1 MFQALKKK
9 SKRIATTFAAGVLLF
24 SQLAVVPAVSAT
36 DSNHISYWCSPNY
49 DGGVKFE
56 VGSGSGKLEANDT
69 DTIDG
74 IQASLSS
81 NKKEVDVSATDSAK
95 SVKLVVV
102 KAGSEQ
108 SNNGPENLTYNTA
121 PFENLTGPLN
131 KEISH
136 VIACYDF
143 KDTTVQVIKKL
154 DPANDSGKFNLAVK
168 YTTVSNVGHNGTT
181 GKVVVSDTQDV
192 SISEAAGTNTSLND
206 YTTSIVC
213 KDNGGQGNT
222 IDSGS
227 PTGGSSRG
235 LVIEKDKIDPG
246 DDIVCTITNT
256 RKTAGLTVIKDV
268 INDNGGTKTY
278 ADFTFTVAGQEYTF
292 NATTSPDG
300 SRTVNLPTGTNYT
313 VIEPQANSGGYTTT
327 YSTGCTGTIVSG
339 QTPVCTIT
347 NNDQPGK
354 LIVKKV
360 VINNNGGTKEADD
373 FSFSVNGGQ
382 TVAFEADGQNDFTVN
397 AGTYSVLETTANGY
411 TTTYDNCTNVVV
423 PNGGTATCTIT
434 NDDAAAKLT
443 VIKNVLNNNGGT
455 KVAPD
460 FTMYVTGTNVSDDEF
475 PGNENGTTVSLNP
488 GSYSVTEG
496 SVSGYTGS
504 YSAECA
510 GTIALGEHKY
520 CTITNDDNV
529 PVLILIK
536 QVLNLNGGT
545 AKASDF
551 LLTADGPTTL
561 SGYGGA
567 TSGNTFLAGTY
578 NLSESGGPSGYS
590 ASNWTC
596 AGGSQSGSSITLGVG
611 EIASCTITNY
621 DNPTKITVVKEVI
634 NNNGG
639 TAKASD
645 FDLWVDS
652 TQVLSGVTNNFDGNE
667 WYFVKE
673 TNVPSGYKQT
683 SLKCWD
689 VTSQTPVAVTN
700 PFYAKLG
707 HSYKCKIVNDDIAP
721 KLKVVKDS
729 QPNSIQV
736 FDFTIEGNNFYDTFK
751 LNDNGTNWP
760 VNNDKTFHLNKG
772 SYTVTED
779 QTDGWYLDSIICWG
793 TREDVDLQ
801 NGSVTVDLKL
811 GDDVTCKFVNKK
823 FGAVY
828 GFKFDDV
835 NGDGNFDKLNEAKLE
850 GWTITIDQVYGN
862 FEDSTVTGPDGHYG
876 FTNLKPGLYKVCE
889 ELQAGW
895 VQTAPG
901 TPSGCEFVWVF
912 ASDSDD
918 VNFGNF
924 KLGVLTGVKFNDVN
938 GNGVRDNGETT
949 LKNWEI
955 ALTKKCV
962 EDEQTECDDQ
972 TWTTKTDTNGAYS
985 FKDLTVGTYIVCE
998 VQQANWTQTA
1008 PNTKD
1013 GCKEFVVS
1021 TSGHEEVV
1029 DFGNKAKPQV
1039 LGESTTKELVKTGAS
1054 TAQGLLAG
1062 LSILGVLGVL
1072 HLMTRRKNYSK

>member
-1 MFQALKKK
+1 MLQALKKK
-9 SKRIATTFAAGVLLF
+9 SKKIASVLAAGVLLF
-24 SQLAVVPAVSAT
+24 SQFAVAPLVGAT
-36 DSNHISYWCSPNY
+36 NQYNDNDWRYWCGNY
-49 DGGVKFE
+49 DGGIKFDTGA
-56 VGSGSGKLEANDT
+56 VGTHSQNADGGS
-69 DTIDG
+69 
-74 IQASLSS
+74 
-81 NKKEVDVSATDSAK
+81 VSATIVDPNKTEVSNVTGTGLEITK
-95 SVKLVVV
+95 VVIKGGSTGGNGDNGNQWYTPPFSYNL
-102 KAGSEQ
+102 KAPD
-108 SNNGPENLTYNTA
+108 NNG
-121 PFENLTGPLN
+121 GQQSD
-131 KEISH
+131 ISH
-136 VIACYDF
+136 VIVCYD
-143 KDTTVQVIKKL
+143 KKAPTVEVKKVVV
-154 DPANDSGKFNLAVK
+154 PSADSGRFNLK
-168 YTTVSNVGHNGTT
+168 IEGTTHAANVGDGGTT
-181 GKVVVSDTQDV
+181 GKVVVDDDENITVSETQ
-192 SISEAAGTNTSLND
+192 GTS
-206 YTTSIVC
+206 TTLSNYSTTIVC
-213 KDNGGQGNT
+213 KDENGTGDVVKSASSTSAT
-222 IDSGS
+222 ID
-227 PTGGSSRG
+227 
-235 LVIEKDKIDPG
+235 D
-246 DDIVCTITNT
+246 DDIEAGDEIVCVITNT

-268 INDNGGTKTY
+268 VNNNGGTKTY
-278 ADFTFTVAGQEYTF
+278 ADFTFSVAGQAYTF
-292 NATTSPDG
+292 NAATSPDG
-300 SRTVNLPTGTNYT
+300 SRTVNLPIGTNYT
-313 VIEPQANSGGYTTT
+313 VTEPQANSDGYATT
-327 YSTGCTGTIVSG
+327 YSASCTGTIVSG

-347 NNDQPGK
+347 NDDQPGT

-373 FSFSVNGGQ
+373 FSFSINGAPA
-382 TVAFEADGQNDFTVN
+382 VAFEADGQNNFTVN
-397 AGTYSVLETTANGY
+397 AGTYSIVETTATGY
-411 TTTYDNCTNVVV
+411 ATSYDNCTNVVV

-434 NDDAAAKLT
+434 NDDATAQLT

-455 KVAPD
+455 KVAPN
-460 FTMYVTGTNVSDDEF
+460 FTIHVTGTNVSDNEF
-475 PGNENGTTVSLNP
+475 PGSETGTTITLNA
-488 GSYSVTEG
+488 GAYSVTEDAVN
-496 SVSGYTGS
+496 SYTGS
-504 YSAECA
+504 YSADCT

-529 PVLILIK
+529 PVLILVK

-545 AKASDF
+545 AQASDF

-561 SGYGGA
+561 SGFGGA
-567 TSGNTFLAGTY
+567 TNDNSFLAGTY
-578 NLSESGGPSGYS
+578 DLSESGGPNGYS

-596 AGGSQSGSSITLGVG
+596 VGGSQTGSSITVGVG
-611 EIASCTITNY
+611 ETASCSITNY

-639 TAKASD
+639 TAQVSD

-652 TQVLSGVTNNFDGNE
+652 TQVVSGVTNNFDGNE
-667 WYFVKE
+667 WYYVKE
-673 TNVPSGYKQT
+673 TGSPQGYKQT

-689 VTSQTPVAVTN
+689 VTSQTSVAVAN

-721 KLKVVKDS
+721 KLKIVKDS
-729 QPNSIQV
+729 QPNSITV
-736 FDFTIEGNNFYDTFK
+736 FDFTIEDDNFYDTFK

-760 VNNDKTFHLNKG
+760 VNNDKTFHLDKG

-779 QTDGWYLDSIICWG
+779 ETDGWYLDSIVCWG
-793 TREDVDLQ
+793 AREDVDLE
-801 NGSVTVDLKL
+801 NGRVTVDLKL

-835 NGDGNFDKLNEAKLE
+835 NGDGNFDKLNEAKLA
-850 GWTITIDQVYGN
+850 GWTITIDQVYGD
-862 FEDSTVTGPDGHYG
+862 FEASTVTGPDGHYS

-889 ELQAGW
+889 ELQNGW
-895 VQTAPG
+895 VQTTPG

-912 ASDSDD
+912 AGDSDD

-938 GNGVRDNGETT
+938 GNGVRDNNEAT

-955 ALTKKCV
+955 TLTKKCV
-962 EDEQTECDDQ
+962 EDEQVECDDQ
-972 TWTTKTDTNGAYS
+972 TWTTKTDANGAYG
-985 FKDLTVGTYIVCE
+985 FDDLTPGTYVVCE

-1039 LGESTTKELVKTGAS
+1039 LGESTTRELVETGAS

-1062 LSILGVLGVL
+1062 MSILGVLGVL